1 MKVNKTL
8 LGLAVLSLFVTS
20 SLTAKENEEVEVID
34 TIGKKNKNPLNIK
47 GKGWQGQIGSDV
59 QGHAI
64 FSSYIFGTRASLI
77 NLKKYIDSGFN
88 TIAKITARWAVDNTG
103 NYANYV
109 SKNSGIN
116 KDSVLVFEKEVM
128 RKIMYYMSLWESKHN
143 LLKEEF
149 DEAFNML

>member
-1 MKVNKTL
+1 MKLNKTL
-8 LGLAVLSLFVTS
+8 LGLAVLSLIASTA
-20 SLTAKENEEVEVID
+20 LTAKNKEEVEKID

-47 GKGWQGQIGSDV
+47 GKGWQGQTGSDS

-64 FSSYIFGTRASLI
+64 FSSYIYGTRASLI
-77 NLKKYIDSGFN
+77 NLKKYIDNGFN

-109 SKNSGIN
+109 SQKSKIN
-116 KDSVLVFEKEVM
+116 KDTVIAFEKEVI

-143 LLKEEF
+143 LTKEEF
-149 DEAFNML
+149 DEAFRLL